1 MYCPSCSKEIPQD
14 STFCPHCG
22 KSVQAPGGKKR
33 ELSKAGWV
41 VIGIIVTLAAVF
53 AIRPL
58 LDTRKESPTQPP
70 VAEKV
75 QPPPPVLIPVTRTL
89 TSGQLVVRAG
99 TYMQTKFNVDTEKM
113 QYVRVVGSFRASG
126 GSGNDI
132 QVVLA
137 DESEF
142 ENWINGHQ
150 ARVLYST
157 GQITNGKVDVQITES
172 GAYVLAFSNTF
183 STMTDKDVFA
193 EVELRYKTLR

>member
-1 MYCPSCSKEIPQD
+1 MAS
-14 STFCPHCG
+14 
-22 KSVQAPGGKKR
+22 
-33 ELSKAGWV
+33 WV
-41 VIGIIVTLAAVF
+41 LIGVIVTLAAVF
-53 AIRPL
+53 AIRLL
-58 LDTRKESPTQPP
+58 LDSRKEPPTQPP
-70 VAEKV
+70 VAENV
-75 QPPPPVLIPVTRTL
+75 QPPPPLLIPVTKTL

-99 TYMQTKFNVDTEKM
+99 KYIQSKFNVDTEKM
-113 QYVRVVGSFRASG
+113 QDVRVVGSFRASG

-132 QVVLA
+132 QLVLA

-157 GQITNGKVDVQITES
+157 DQITNGKVHVQITES